1 MQQLSCAVMS
11 YEWGK
16 LGAASAVASLHAAA
30 TGEAP
35 DAARPYAEYWFG
47 THPSGPSA
55 LAHTGEALQ
64 AHLLARPAALG
75 VAPYAPGSALPF
87 LLKVLSVGKA
97 LSVQAHPDAAL
108 AARLHA
114 ARPDVYR
121 DGNHKPEM
129 AVALTPFDAM
139 CSFRAPRDAAAQLAR
154 APELLALA
162 GAAASAALLAAGAA
176 GDAGAYAAALRP
188 WYAALM
194 AAEPAA
200 VAGACAALGARVG
213 GGGSG
218 DAELPAC
225 AAGAGAPALPA
236 GVAALDADAV
246 AARLLAQYPGDVG
259 VFAPYFLNTLRLAP
273 GTALFLGA
281 GEPHAYLAGD
291 CVEVM
296 ACSDNVVRAGLT
308 PKMKDA
314 PTLLAMLTYDVSGAP
329 AIVPPRAAAE
339 PFTTHFAAPVPEFGL
354 DAVRVP
360 AGGATRLRAG
370 PSAAIVLVLSGA
382 AAAASP
388 GAPPVALRE
397 GTVWLQPADAEVTV
411 AAAADLV
418 LFRAAAARA

>member
-162 GAAASAALLAAGAA
+162 GAAASAALLAA
-176 GDAGAYAAALRP
+176 L
-188 WYAALM
+188 
-194 AAEPAA
+194 
-200 VAGACAALGARVG
+200 
-213 GGGSG
+213 S
-218 DAELPAC
+218 
-225 AAGAGAPALPA
+225 
-236 GVAALDADAV
+236 
-246 AARLLAQYPGDVG
+246 
-259 VFAPYFLNTLRLAP
+259 
-273 GTALFLGA
+273 
-281 GEPHAYLAGD
+281 
-291 CVEVM
+291 
-296 ACSDNVVRAGLT
+296 
-308 PKMKDA
+308 
-314 PTLLAMLTYDVSGAP
+314 
-329 AIVPPRAAAE
+329 
-339 PFTTHFAAPVPEFGL
+339 AAP
-354 DAVRVP
+354 P
-360 AGGATRLRAG
+360 A
-370 PSAAIVLVLSGA
+370 P
-382 AAAASP
+382 AAAASSAATSAP
-388 GAPPVALRE
+388 RQPASSSVALATSGAASGTTTSSATACDQRGAPAS
-397 GTVWLQPADAEVTV
+397 AS
-411 AAAADLV
+411 AAQK
-418 LFRAAAARA
+418 RAA